1 MSNIKQVFRV
11 EMPLGE
17 NTYQSFS
24 TLFDNVVDALDLS
37 MGIEFGSHNWRLCS
51 WSQRLIC
58 EEELNTLEEAQKVE
72 SLGFEFLEYYGYFL
86 DLEEE

>member
-24 TLFDNVVDALDLS
+24 TLFDNVVDNLDLS
-37 MGIEFGSHNWRLCS
+37 MGIEFGGHNWRLCP
-51 WSQRLIC
+51 WSQHLIC

-72 SLGFEFLEYYGYFL
+72 SLGFEFLTDNGYFL
-86 DLEEE
+86 EEE